1 MYSVVLAMSRQRGI
15 YIKIESSSFVVNVE
29 TVHTSD
35 NVTIDEETAIRHQCY
50 EGNDNLAISQHI

>member
-35 NVTIDEETAIRHQCY
+35 NVAIDEEAAIRHQCY
-50 EGNDNLAISQHI
+50 EGNDNLAIS